1 MRKIIIYIMGLWL
14 AMSACSVENDY
25 IFDDISTARL
35 NQYIDECDQ
44 VLLSS
49 EHGWKMVYYP
59 DTVFYGGYTFLMK
72 FSDEKGKRVEMTSD
86 LLDSVTVSSYS
97 YNASLGPVLNFDTY
111 SLLHLLA
118 DPNPRA
124 FGGNVG
130 LGYNA
135 EFEFLI
141 SKVEQDKIL
150 LLGKKDKRAT
160 QLVRAT
166 AQDWEDIEAQRKVI
180 ADFNTFLPVEKTQPF
195 YHYLRVGNDT
205 AFCFYSPK
213 LRMAYLTY
221 VEGGKTVAL
230 NMPTSSTTR
239 GIRFDRPVIFAGKSI
254 SELAFDAA
262 TRKMSVLDEG
272 INAECFWA
280 ANVKDSCLL
289 DFPDAVKMVQE
300 YSEAFSLIERGYNL
314 MNGTMDLD
322 YRTDVQDY
330 RWHWNLAGCPSL
342 EVYVKNDEQGINCT
356 MGRLYDRDSIAQDH
370 VGDRIFF
377 KQIHPNSKHSGNV
390 NNMLLINFS
399 GYGSRVLDRWLAQEK
414 GVMMIPVG
422 GQFYMIK
429 NDDNLAWALFS
440 PLQLNQ

>member
-44 VLLSS
+44 VLIGS

-72 FSDEKGKRVEMTSD
+72 FSGEKGKRVEMTSD

-118 DPNPRA
+118 DPNPAA
-124 FGGNVG
+124 FGGNAG

-141 SKVEQDKIL
+141 SKVEQDKIT
-150 LLGKKDKRAT
+150 LLGKKNKRAT
-160 QLVRAT
+160 QLIRAT
-166 AQDWEDIEAQRKVI
+166 AQDWEDIKAQRKVV
-180 ADFNTFLPVEKTQPF
+180 ADFSTFLPEAKTHPF

-221 VEGGKTVAL
+221 AEGDNTVAL
-230 NMPTSSTTR
+230 SLPSYSTTR
-239 GIRFDRPVIFAGKSI
+239 GIRFNVPVSLGGQTI

-272 INAECFWA
+272 ANAECFWA
-280 ANVKDSCLL
+280 KTTEEPCLL
-289 DFPDAVKMVQE
+289 DFPGAVKMVQG
-300 YSEAFSLIERGYNL
+300 YSDAFSLIERGYNL
-314 MNGTMDLD
+314 RNGRMKLD
-322 YRTDVQDY
+322 YREDIQDY
-330 RWHWNLAGCPSL
+330 RWHWNLAGCPAF
-342 EVYVKNDEQGINCT
+342 EVYIKNDEQGLNCT
-356 MGRLYDRDSIAQDH
+356 MGDLYDKDSIALDN
-370 VGDRIFF
+370 VGDRIFL
-377 KQIHPNSKHSGNV
+377 KQLSTNSKHSGNV
-390 NNMLLINFS
+390 NNSLVSNFATT
-399 GYGSRVLDRWLAQEK
+399 YRYTVQRWLTQDV
-414 GVMMIPVG
+414 GLMLIPVG

>member
-1 MRKIIIYIMGLWL
+1 MKKMIMYILGVWL
-14 AMSACSVENDY
+14 AMGACSVENDY

-35 NQYIDECDQ
+35 NQYIDECDE
-44 VLLSS
+44 VLLSA
-49 EHGWKMVYYP
+49 ENGWKMVYYP
-59 DTVFYGGYTFLMK
+59 DTVHYGGYTFLMK
-72 FSDEKGKRVEMTSD
+72 FSNEKGKRVEMISD
-86 LLDSVTVSSYS
+86 LLDTVTVSSYS

-118 DPNPRA
+118 DPNPAA
-124 FGGNVG
+124 FGGNAG

-160 QLVRAT
+160 ELVRAT
-166 AQDWEDIEAQRKVI
+166 AQDWEDMKTQRQMI
-180 ADFNTFLPVEKTQPF
+180 ADFSTFLPVEKTQPF

-213 LRMAYLTY
+213 LRMTYLTY
-221 VEGGKTVAL
+221 AEGDKTVAL
-230 NMPTSSTTR
+230 SLPSYSTTR
-239 GIRFDRPVIFAGKSI
+239 GIRFNTPVTFGGQTI

-272 INAECFWA
+272 ANAECFWA
-280 ANVKDSCLL
+280 GNVKDTCLI
-289 DFPDAVKMVQE
+289 DFPGAVKMVQD
-300 YSEAFSLIERGYNL
+300 YSDAFSLIERGYNL
-314 MNGTMDLD
+314 MNGNMKLN
-322 YRTDVQDY
+322 YREDVQDY
-330 RWHWNLAGCPSL
+330 RWHWKLAGCPAF
-342 EVYVKNDEQGINCT
+342 EVYIKNEEQQINLT
-356 MGRLYDRDSIAQDH
+356 MGRLIDRDSIAQDQ

-377 KQIHPNSKHSGNV
+377 EQIRPNSKHSGTV
-390 NNMLLINFS
+390 TNMLVIGFS
-399 GYGSRVLDRWLAQEK
+399 SYSNGAVKRWLESDA
-414 GVMMIPVG
+414 GMMLIPVG

>member
-35 NQYIDECDQ
+35 NQYIDECDE
-44 VLLSS
+44 VLLGS

-59 DTVFYGGYTFLMK
+59 DTVHYGGYTFLMK
-72 FSDEKGKRVEMTSD
+72 FSDKKGKRVEMVSD
-86 LLDSVTVSSYS
+86 LKDTVTLSSYS

-118 DPNPRA
+118 DPNPSA
-124 FGGNVG
+124 FGGNAG

-150 LLGKKDKRAT
+150 LLGKKNKRAT
-160 QLVRAT
+160 HLVRAT
-166 AQDWEDIEAQRKVI
+166 PQDWEDIEAQRKMI
-180 ADFNTFLPVEKTQPF
+180 ADFSTFLPETKTQPF

-205 AFCFYSPK
+205 AFCYYSPK

-221 VEGGKTVAL
+221 AEGDRTVAL
-230 NMPTSSTTR
+230 SLPSYSTTR
-239 GIRFDRPVIFAGKSI
+239 GIRFNTPVSFGGQTI

-272 INAECFWA
+272 ANAECFWA

-289 DFPDAVKMVQE
+289 DFPGAVKMVQG
-300 YSEAFSLIERGYNL
+300 YSDAFSLIERGYNL
-314 MNGTMDLD
+314 RNGSMKLD
-322 YRTDVQDY
+322 YRDDIQDY
-330 RWHWNLAGCPSL
+330 RWHWNLAGCPAF
-342 EVYVKNDEQGINCT
+342 EVYIKNEEQGLNCT
-356 MGRLYDRDSIAQDH
+356 MGDLYDKDSIALDN
-370 VGDRIFF
+370 VGDRIFL
-377 KQIHPNSKHSGNV
+377 KQLNPNSKHSGNV
-390 NNMLLINFS
+390 DVFLTSAFS
-399 GYGSRVLDRWLAQEK
+399 FGYRNTLQRWLTK
-414 GVMMIPVG
+414 TGMMMIPVG

-440 PLQLNQ
+440 PLQLNL